1 VKGVTALVNFLQ
13 PLFAKEKNLGIIFFQ
28 LRNIKVLSV
37 QKVTALHSPVRCLIK
52 WRIPQWNPK
61 CPKPRGCTL
70 SKSVNVST
78 NPNVSVN
85 EKRNL
90 AWPTPYP
97 NVSAHFQLQS
107 TIDDLV
113 STIPLEMLQQGIFFC
128 SSTQIIKYQ

>member
-1 VKGVTALVNFLQ
+1 MSIFYNPCLQ
-13 PLFAKEKNLGIIFFQ
+13 KKKNLGIIFFQ

-37 QKVTALHSPVRCLIK
+37 KKVTAIHSPIRCLIK
-52 WRIPQWNPK
+52 WRIPQRNPK

-78 NPNVSVN
+78 NSNVSVN

-90 AWPTPYP
+90 ACPTPYA

-113 STIPLEMLQQGIFFC
+113 STIPLEMLQQGNFFVVAL
-128 SSTQIIKYQ
+128 K